1 MIHMKL
7 DLCPVPKGRPRM
19 TKAGTTYTPKRT
31 REFEQA
37 ISTLVKDASAL
48 LGALILDVTFILKRP
63 KSAPKSQLGRY
74 FRAGSRGDLD
84 NYIKALMDGL
94 QRGGVIPND
103 AAVVRVSACKAYAA
117 PDESPHIEFRLRSIG
132 EISAYEEECYI
143 HAREE

>member
-1 MIHMKL
+1 MIEMTL

-19 TKAGTTYTPKRT
+19 TKAGVAYTPKRT

-37 ISTLVKDASAL
+37 VSHMVKGTSAL
-48 LGALILDVTFILKRP
+48 LGALTLDVTFILKRP
-63 KSAPKSQLGRY
+63 KSAPKSQPGRY

-117 PDESPHIEFRLRSIG
+117 PDESPHIEFKLRSIG